1 MRKQGGLSTLASNLS
16 PVSEPETVEF
26 VLDGSVAGQR
36 VSASAGV
43 PFLRFQ
49 EFNEDVQRYV
59 QGSDEKAVL
68 RDVTVQ
74 IHEGSYLLR
83 VIIPAGLL
91 ASLVADTVKVTAAGS
106 VADIDPNRAKVMLR
120 WQERAK
126 MEDQLTY
133 SIRSPRGAFPP
144 VIVNKDSTLRREERV
159 QWVQIERYLVGKILE
174 WGGAQSPN
182 VHLRPRNTKEAI
194 IIDATEDQIRAERD
208 NLVYH
213 QAIVH
218 VRVRQ
223 NALTG
228 EIDKKSYKLIELR
241 PYQPQVSDERLQA
254 LFEKGAAAWQD
265 VPDAGAWVNEQRG
278 NTYG

>member
-1 MRKQGGLSTLASNLS
+1 MAQLASNPLT
-16 PVSEPETVEF
+16 VSEPETVEF
-26 VLDGSVAGQR
+26 VLDGSVAGQP
-36 VSASAGV
+36 VSASQGV

-59 QGSDEKAVL
+59 QGSDDKAAL
-68 RDVTVQ
+68 RDLTVQ
-74 IHEGSYLLR
+74 ISDGSYRLR
-83 VIIPAGLL
+83 VLIPAGLL
-91 ASLVADTVKVTAAGS
+91 ASLVADTARLAQSAPLTE
-106 VADIDPNRAKVMLR
+106 IDPHRAKVVLR

-126 MEDQLTY
+126 MENQLIY
-133 SIRSPRGAFPP
+133 AIRSPRGAFPP
-144 VIVNKDSTLRREERV
+144 VTVNKDSTLRREERG
-159 QWVQIERYLVGKILE
+159 QWVQVERYLVGKIIE

-182 VHLRPRNTKEAI
+182 VHLRPRNSKEAI
-194 IIDATEDQIRAERD
+194 IIDATEEQIRAERD

-218 VRVRQ
+218 VRARQ
-223 NALTG
+223 NPHTG

-241 PYQPQVSDERLQA
+241 PYQPQVSEERLQE